1 MPSLIKGFLDN
12 VFKGALNPKGNLADY
27 QHAARMF
34 VDDSF
39 RLAPKQKFLYH
50 VSFNINDKAA
60 ISLPNFNSTVTEELN
75 MLVKSVDLPKYSIT
89 TTTKQQYNKKR
100 KLQTRLDY
108 DPITIVFHD
117 DNYGITTAMW
127 QLYYQYY
134 FRDGTYRTKDGSG
147 NVNNTVPMQYS
158 RGSFYSDDEKFNKY
172 RFGLDNDS
180 SYAFFNSIQIYQMAR
195 KRYTCYTLVNPL
207 ITAWQGDT
215 LAYGNNDTAA
225 NQMTIEYETVFISR
239 GPVQA
244 GIAPKGFGGR
254 HYDRSPSPLSLAG
267 GGTQSLLGTGGVL
280 SGVADILGF
289 GGSNSPFSDIEGSN
303 SRGGGSL
310 LKKAIGI
317 ANAIKNAKRLGK
329 DGLKQEG
336 LQVLRGGLEQIQ
348 RGGVSGLANTVM
360 PKTNTAAGNTT
371 VASLKRGL

>member
-60 ISLPNFNSTVTEELN
+60 ISLPNFNSTITEELN

-147 NVNNTVPMQYS
+147 NVTSTVPRQYS
-158 RGSFYSDDEKFNKY
+158 RGSFYNDEEFNKY
-172 RFGLDNDS
+172 RYGLDNDS
-180 SYAFFNSIQIYQMAR
+180 SLPFFNSIQIYQMAR

-225 NQMTIEYETVFISR
+225 NQMTIEYETVFMSR
-239 GPVQA
+239 GPVRA
-244 GIAPKGFGGR
+244 GVAPKGFGGR

-267 GGTQSLLGTGGVL
+267 GGTSSVFGTGGVL
-280 SGVADILGF
+280 SDLLGF
-289 GGSNSPFSDIEGSN
+289 GGGNSPFSDIEGANGS
-303 SRGGGSL
+303 GGGSL
-310 LKKAIGI
+310 LKRAIQT
-317 ANAIKNAKRLGK
+317 ANRFRNLKNLNKE
-329 DGLKQEG
+329 GLRQEG
-336 LQVLRGGLEQIQ
+336 LQILRGGLESIS
-348 RGGVSGLANTVM
+348 RGGVSGLANTVF
-360 PKTNTAAGNTT
+360 PKTNTGTNTVTAAQ
-371 VASLKRGL
+371 LKKGL

>member
-1 MPSLIKGFLDN
+1 MASLIKGFLDS
-12 VFKGALNPKGNLADY
+12 VFKGTLNPKGNLADY

-50 VSFNINDKAA
+50 VSFNINDKAVV
-60 ISLPNFNSTVTEELN
+60 SLPNFNATVTEELN
-75 MLVKSVDLPKYSIT
+75 MLVKSVDLPKYTIQ

-100 KLQTRLDY
+100 KLQTRIDY

-147 NVNNTVPMQYS
+147 NVSSTVPRQYS
-158 RGSFYSDDEKFNKY
+158 RGNFYNDEEFNKY
-172 RFGLDNDS
+172 RYGLDNDS
-180 SYAFFNSIQIYQMAR
+180 SNAFFNSIQIYQMAR

-215 LAYGNNDTAA
+215 LSYGNNDTAA
-225 NQMTIEYETVFISR
+225 SQMTIEFETVFMSR
-239 GPVQA
+239 GPVRA

-254 HYDRSPSPLSLAG
+254 HYDKSPSPLSLAG
-267 GGTQSLLGTGGVL
+267 GGSSSLFGTGGVL
-280 SGVADILGF
+280 SDLFGF
-289 GGSNSPFSDIEGSN
+289 GGSNTPFSDIEGANGS
-303 SRGGGSL
+303 GGGSL
-310 LKKAIGI
+310 LKRAIQT
-317 ANAIKNAKRLGK
+317 ANRFRNLKNLNKE
-329 DGLKQEG
+329 GLRQEG
-336 LQVLRGGLEQIQ
+336 LQILRGGLESIS
-348 RGGVSGLANTVM
+348 RGGVSGLVNTVF
-360 PKTNTAAGNTT
+360 PKTNTGTNNVTAAQ
-371 VASLKRGL
+371 LKKGL

>member
-1 MPSLIKGFLDN
+1 MASLIKGFLDS
-12 VFKGALNPKGNLADY
+12 VFKGTLNPKGNLADY

-50 VSFNINDKAA
+50 VSFNINDKAVV
-60 ISLPNFNSTVTEELN
+60 SLPNFNATVTEELN
-75 MLVKSVDLPKYSIT
+75 MLVKSVDLPKYSIQ

-100 KLQTRLDY
+100 KLQTRIDY

-147 NVNNTVPMQYS
+147 NVTSTVPRQYS
-158 RGSFYSDDEKFNKY
+158 RGSFYNDEEFNKY
-172 RFGLDNDS
+172 RYGLDNDS
-180 SYAFFNSIQIYQMAR
+180 SLPFFNSIQIYQMAR

-225 NQMTIEYETVFISR
+225 NQMTIEYETVFMSR
-239 GPVQA
+239 GPVRA
-244 GIAPKGFGGR
+244 GVAPKGFGGR

-267 GGTQSLLGTGGVL
+267 GGTSSVFGTGGVL
-280 SGVADILGF
+280 SDLLGF
-289 GGSNSPFSDIEGSN
+289 GGGNSPFSDIEGANGS
-303 SRGGGSL
+303 SGGSL
-310 LKKAIGI
+310 LKRAIQT
-317 ANAIKNAKRLGK
+317 ANRFRNLKNLNKE
-329 DGLKQEG
+329 GLRQEG
-336 LQVLRGGLEQIQ
+336 LQILRGGLESIS
-348 RGGVSGLANTVM
+348 RGGVSGLTNTVF
-360 PKTNTAAGNTT
+360 PKTNTGTNTVTAAQ
-371 VASLKRGL
+371 LKKGL